1 MSYLF
6 SSTYFTW
13 FQPQKDC
20 MRKIRRRHSA
30 SRLIGL
36 KTWAV
41 HTVCLCGPFYF
52 YELYVN
58 KIEKCK
64 GHSRTKSIWNVILP
78 QNLVLF
84 LAHLSRRPWFALG
97 MWPEMAPP
105 WAAQA
110 LTALSCCFQQL
121 LIFIWYQSSSW
132 SLQEGHPPSDVN
144 HLLLLR
150 VCYTVCIERGYYSA
164 GNLLGILY
172 LCPVG
177 HVALCGHHYL

>member
-1 MSYLF
+1 MSYL
-6 SSTYFTW
+6 SPPTYFTW

-36 KTWAV
+36 KSWAV
-41 HTVCLCGPFYF
+41 HTVCLCGPLLFLWIVCQQDREMQRSFQNEVDMECYPPT
-52 YELYVN
+52 E
-58 KIEKCK
+58 
-64 GHSRTKSIWNVILP
+64 SRIVSCSFVTSTMICPWNVTRNGSSLGR
-78 QNLVLF
+78 
-84 LAHLSRRPWFALG
+84 LS
-97 MWPEMAPP
+97 
-105 WAAQA
+105 
-110 LTALSCCFQQL
+110 CFQQ